1 MPGKERFQR
10 MPSNRPARNGT
21 ASSPGATE
29 LLSAPTYGGTVPVTV
44 FGTNSNL
51 FSLLI
56 DELYSLME
64 GHWFDSTRT
73 ALPVTAVEFRM
84 YCYMAARTRI
94 ARVNN
99 ERRNTWNLRTNDD
112 WALPSQVANVVN
124 SVGKVFMDETAT
136 MLVPMWPVATATAD
150 LHPDVDT
157 DLMRESV
164 DDGSFVAISL
174 RMKRI
179 KSHFDRLPGVPVI
192 FVDHIANEFEGDPD
206 VMCLVPAYASETSA
220 DEGEAPVRL
229 HARAASDRMVN
240 GTVAF
245 NYLAWALLPAIYR
258 SNHINL
264 HPAESPGGRYIETAA
279 VQATWLRLLA
289 KASA

>member
-10 MPSNRPARNGT
+10 MPSATPTGNRS
-21 ASSPGATE
+21 ASPPGATE
-29 LLSAPTYGGTVPVTV
+29 LLSAPTYGGQVAITV

-56 DELYSLME
+56 EQLYSSME
-64 GHWFDSTRT
+64 AQWFDTT
-73 ALPVTAVEFRM
+73 QQVLPVTEEEFRT

-99 ERRNTWNLRTNDD
+99 ERRNVWSLRTNDD
-112 WALPSQVANVVN
+112 WAIPSQIANVVN
-124 SVGKVFMDETAT
+124 SVGRVFMDETAT
-136 MLVPMWPVATATAD
+136 LLVPVWPVRTATMD

-157 DLMRESV
+157 DLMMAGIEQGV
-164 DDGSFVAISL
+164 FMDISL

-179 KSHFDRLPGVPVI
+179 KSHFDRLQGVPVI
-192 FVDHIANEFEGDPD
+192 FVDHLANEIDGDPD
-206 VMCLVPAYASETSA
+206 VMCLVPAYANVDSASLGET
-220 DEGEAPVRL
+220 PVRL
-229 HARAASDRMVN
+229 HARASSDRMVN

-245 NYLAWALLPAIYR
+245 NYLAWALLPSVYTT
-258 SNHINL
+258 NHIGL
-264 HPAESPGGRYIETAA
+264 HPLESPGGRYIETGA
-279 VQATWLRLLA
+279 VRATWMRLLA